1 MRISS
6 VNSIKLI
13 LINRRFPKWEP
24 PLSTG
29 KMKEKPGN
37 MKGKGDSEKAT
48 DTIVGNW
55 NSRLHKT
62 HGRSDFQIAT
72 LTV

>member
-1 MRISS
+1 MRTSS
-6 VNSIKLI
+6 VNSIKPI
-13 LINRRFPKWEP
+13 VRDQHFPKWEP

-29 KMKEKPGN
+29 KMKEKLGN

-55 NSRLHKT
+55 NSLLHKT
-62 HGRSDFQIAT
+62 
-72 LTV
+72 